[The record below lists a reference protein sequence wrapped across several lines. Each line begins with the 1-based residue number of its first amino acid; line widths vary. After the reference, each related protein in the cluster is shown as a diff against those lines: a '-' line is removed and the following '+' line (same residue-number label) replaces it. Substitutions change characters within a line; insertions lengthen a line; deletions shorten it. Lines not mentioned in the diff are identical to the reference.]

1 MTDGQGV
8 TVIVPTLNRGAHVAD
23 CIRDL
28 AAQDHRP
35 LEILIVDQSPAPS
48 GTLVGLASAHGDLIS
63 YHKVPF
69 RGLPEA
75 RNYGAQCARYDAIIF
90 VDDDI
95 RCGPSLVQ
103 EHLRTLRLPGVGI
116 VAGGID
122 EVHDHCG
129 KRMRAGTFRRWTAS
143 PLRGFSSREEHDAQH
158 AQGANFSVWRQVLA
172 AAGGFDER
180 LNVGAALYEELELCL
195 RVRKAG
201 FRVYF
206 KGAARL
212 THLAAG
218 DGGCRVKDLSSYV
231 YGLAHNR
238 AILIRRHV
246 PVYFWPTA
254 VARLALLV
262 LSYAAHYRASKAIA
276 TGLQGFAQ
284 GWRAAPLPVKCTRFD
299 AADSPSGPGG
309 LTAQPAGR

>member
-1 MTDGQGV
+1 
-8 TVIVPTLNRGAHVAD
+8 LNRGAYVVD

-28 AAQDHRP
+28 LAQDYRP
-35 LEILIVDQSPAPS
+35 LEILIVDQSGGPPPGLEGLPA
-48 GTLVGLASAHGDLIS
+48 AHRDLIS
-63 YHKVPF
+63 YHKAAF

-75 RNYGAQCARYDAIIF
+75 RNYGTQHARYNAIVF

-95 RCGPSLVQ
+95 RCGPYLVR
-103 EHLRTLRLPGVGI
+103 EHLRALRKPGVGV
-116 VAGGID
+116 VAGGIE
-122 EVHDHCG
+122 EVHG
-129 KRMRAGTFRRWTAS
+129 QNGNRVRAGTFRWWTAS

-158 AQGANFSVWRQVLA
+158 APGGNFSVWRQVLA

-180 LNVGAALYEELELCL
+180 LNMGAALYEETELCL

-206 KGAARL
+206 NGAARL

-218 DGGCRVKDLSSYV
+218 DGGCRVRDIPAYV

-246 PVYFWPTA
+246 PAHFWPA
-254 VARLALLV
+254 AMARLALLV
-262 LSYAAHYRASKAIA
+262 LSYAAHYQSPRAIA
-276 TGLQGFAQ
+276 NGLRGFAQ
-284 GWRAAPLPVKCTRFD
+284 GWRAAALPVKCTRFD
-299 AADSPSGPGG
+299 AGGFNGGRGGPGP
-309 LTAQPAGR
+309 QPAGF